1 MTETVY
7 TMPLTNV
14 PQRFSMDIV
23 GVTYIILCR
32 WNESIGWSLDI
43 SNADDVP
50 LIACLPLTVGVDLLG
65 QYAYLGIN
73 AALYVY
79 TDGAQF
85 EPPTLEN
92 LGRESNLYLLVQ
104 S

>member
-1 MTETVY
+1 MTDTVY

-43 SNADDVP
+43 NDANDVP
-50 LIACLPLTVGVDLLG
+50 LIACLPLVTGRDLLS
-65 QYAYLGIN
+65 QYAYVGIG
-73 AALYVY
+73 AQLIVY

-85 EPPTLEN
+85 EPPTLAN
-92 LGRESNLYLLVQ
+92 LGAESNLYLLVTT
-104 S
+104 

>member
-50 LIACLPLTVGVDLLG
+50 MVCCLPLTVGVDLLG